1 MADPLSIA
9 GLVIAIGG
17 VVQALVNYSSDASQA
32 GKDIQSLTTELFAL
46 KGVLEHI
53 QYQQQTF
60 PSDSYSSK
68 STKYDS
74 QEVSRIVEF
83 TKELLDSLQKSL
95 KPAKS
100 HFGQS
105 VQHLKWP
112 MKKDEVQKQIGRIER
127 VKTWLIVVMT
137 TDNL

>member
-9 GLVIAIGG
+9 GLILAIGG
-17 VVQALVNYSSDASQA
+17 VVQILVNYGSDAKDA
-32 GKDIQSLTTELFAL
+32 RKDIQSLTTELFAL

-53 QYQQQTF
+53 EYQQRAFSADPTS
-60 PSDSYSSK
+60 PK
-68 STKYDS
+68 SVKYDS
-74 QEVSRIVEF
+74 QEFSRMLESA
-83 TKELLDSLQKSL
+83 KELLESLRKSL
-95 KPAKS
+95 KPAQS

-105 VQHLKWP
+105 VQRMAWP
-112 MKKDEVQKQIGRIER
+112 LKKDDVQKQIARIER